1 MSTNQIIGAV
11 VNQHNNTVSITV
23 NGVELAVIGLKFKGS
38 LNDRID
44 GLLAESVEY
53 KSDNY
58 GEQFRGSVLL
68 SSSSASIHWL
78 PESIVKVL
86 HSTVHGSSV
95 D

>member
-23 NGVELAVIGLKFKGS
+23 NGVELAVVDLKFGGS
-38 LNDRID
+38 LNNRFD
-44 GLLAESVEY
+44 GLIVESVEY

-58 GEQFRGSVLL
+58 GEQFRGSVSL
-68 SSSSASIHWL
+68 SSTSASIHWL
-78 PESIVKVL
+78 PESVVKVL
-86 HSTVHGSSV
+86 KSTVHDVPV